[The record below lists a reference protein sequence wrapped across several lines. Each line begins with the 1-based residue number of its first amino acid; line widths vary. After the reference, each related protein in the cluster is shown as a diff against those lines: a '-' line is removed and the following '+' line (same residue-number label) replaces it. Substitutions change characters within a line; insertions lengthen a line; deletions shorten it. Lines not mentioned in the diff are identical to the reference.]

1 MKKYIVL
8 FLLFSAVGFAQNLN
22 HYQYAL
28 VSSKF
33 SFLKEEN
40 MYNLNVLSKLYM
52 QKYGFET
59 YLDNETFST
68 SFATDNCNKVFIDV
82 VNTSNLFTTKL
93 SIIVKDC
100 KNTILFQ
107 SEEGK
112 SNEKEFKVAYTMAL
126 RQAFD
131 NFSVLKSHTY
141 QPSQKSLGMIG
152 EPAQKTQQ
160 EEPVKTEDKSNLP
173 AYNASEWTYVVK
185 KEINGYLIT
194 DSATPKFYLQLLKT
208 NNPLIFIG
216 KSERGNGVVT
226 IKNDHLMYEYYENNM
241 LISMQLMVK
250 I

>member
-28 VSSKF
+28 VPSKF

-59 YLDNETFST
+59 YLDNETYST
-68 SFATDNCNKVFIDV
+68 SFASDNCNKVFIDV
-82 VNTSNLFTTKL
+82 VNNSNLFTTKL

-100 KNTILFQ
+100 KNTILFK

-131 NFSVLKSHTY
+131 NFSVLKSHKFMEEKETIIRHQQDNEGLLYILFPKIIKNGYELY
-141 QPSQKSLGMIG
+141 QSKSKLIFTIL
-152 EPAQKTQQ
+152 KT
-160 EEPVKTEDKSNLP
+160 KTENVFI
-173 AYNASEWTYVVK
+173 AYKNNIHGIIYLKNKEWFF
-185 KEINGYLIT
+185 
-194 DSATPKFYLQLLKT
+194 D
-208 NNPLIFIG
+208 
-216 KSERGNGVVT
+216 
-226 IKNDHLMYEYYENNM
+226 YYKDEV
-241 LISMQLMVK
+241 LISEQIDIDFDNLDNRK
-250 I
+250 YRD

>member
-8 FLLFSAVGFAQNLN
+8 FLLFSAVGFAQDLN
-22 HYQYAL
+22 DYQYAL
-28 VSSKF
+28 VPSKF

-52 QKYGFET
+52 QKYGFES
-59 YLDNETFST
+59 YLDNEKFPSD
-68 SFATDNCNKVFIDV
+68 FANNNCSKIFIDV
-82 VNTSNLFTTKL
+82 VNNSNMFTTKL
-93 SIIVKDC
+93 SIVVKDC
-100 KNTILFQ
+100 KNTILFK

-112 SNEKEFKVAYTMAL
+112 SNEKEFKVAYTIAL
-126 RQAFD
+126 REAFD
-131 NFSVLKSHTY
+131 NFSVLKLHKY

-152 EPAQKTQQ
+152 EPSQKMQE
-160 EEPVKTEDKSNLP
+160 EEPVKIEEKSNLP
-173 AYNASEWTYVVK
+173 SYNASEWTYVVK
-185 KEINGYLIT
+185 KEMNGYLIT
-194 DSATPKFYLQLLKT
+194 DSANPKFYLQLLKT

-226 IKNDHLMYEYYENNM
+226 IKNDHLIYEYYENNM

>member
-8 FLLFSAVGFAQNLN
+8 FLLFSAFGFAQNLN

-28 VSSKF
+28 VPSKF

-40 MYNLNVLSKLYM
+40 MYNLNVLSKLYL

-59 YLDNETFST
+59 YLDNETYST
-68 SFATDNCNKVFIDV
+68 SFASDNFNKVCMDV
-82 VNTSNLFTTKL
+82 VNNSNVFTTKL
-93 SIIVKDC
+93 SIVVKDC
-100 KNTILFQ
+100 KNNILFQ

-126 RQAFD
+126 RQTFD
-131 NFSVLKSHTY
+131 NFSVLKSHVY

-152 EPAQKTQQ
+152 EPAQKIQQ
-160 EEPVKTEDKSNLP
+160 DDSVKTEDKSNLP
-173 AYNASEWTYVVK
+173 TYNASEWTYVVK

-194 DSATPKFYLQLLKT
+194 DSANPKFYLQLLKT

-226 IKNDHLMYEYYENNM
+226 IKNDHYENNM